1 LRIRTALGNAGL
13 GLLVRTFVSLESPN
27 FRYYLLSTVISISGM
42 WMQIVGLIWLM
53 LKLTG
58 SPAAA
63 GLAQALLYG
72 PLLLG
77 GLWAGTL
84 ADRLDKRMLML
95 WTQVGQAIAA
105 AALAVLALAGLLNL
119 PAVLVVAFLL
129 GCVKAIDTPTRQSLL
144 GNLADRRLLPNAVAL
159 HSMATALSRTL
170 GPAIAGIAIATGGFQ
185 LCFGLIPL
193 TFVPLIV
200 TLALMRKDQL
210 VDLERIE
217 RAPGQIRAALSHA
230 WGNPSLR
237 LPLLYLLV
245 IGTLA
250 LNFQV
255 TLALLARFVFGGT
268 ATAYGT
274 LAAVVGFGAFVGA
287 LAAAAVGRAGGWL
300 LIGYAAAFGALIV
313 AVAVS
318 PNLWLAIALAGPM
331 GAFSI
336 LFATSVS
343 AAVQLN
349 AAPEF
354 RGRVVAL
361 FAVLNLGVSPLGGL
375 LIGALAQA
383 VGTRET
389 VALGGLS
396 AVLVAALGAA
406 LLWRRASSPAPVEA
420 APRLRDV

>member
-1 LRIRTALGNAGL
+1 LRIRTAASDAGL
-13 GLLVRTFVSLESPN
+13 GLLLRTFASMESPN
-27 FRYYLLSTVISISGM
+27 FRYYVLSAVISITGM

-84 ADRLDKRMLML
+84 ADRVDKRMLML
-95 WTQVGQAIAA
+95 WTQVGQALAA
-105 AALAVLALAGLLNL
+105 AVFAVLALTGRLNL
-119 PAVLVVAFLL
+119 PTVLVVAFLL

-144 GNLADRRLLPNAVAL
+144 SNLVPREHLPNAVAL
-159 HSMATALSRTL
+159 HSMAAALSRTL
-170 GPAIAGIAIATGGFQ
+170 GPAIAGVAIATGGLQF
-185 LCFGLIPL
+185 CFGLIPL
-193 TFVPLIV
+193 TFVPLILV
-200 TLALMRKDQL
+200 LALMRKDRL
-210 VDLERIE
+210 VDLERVA
-217 RAPGQIRAALSHA
+217 RAPGQIRAALRHA
-230 WGNPSLR
+230 WGNVALR
-237 LPLLYLLV
+237 LPLIYMLV
-245 IGTLA
+245 IGSLA

-287 LAAAAVGRAGGWL
+287 LAAAVVGRAGGWL
-300 LIGYAAAFGALIV
+300 LIAYAAVFGVLIV
-313 AVAVS
+313 SVAVS
-318 PNLWLAIALAGPM
+318 PNLWIAIALAGPM
-331 GAFSI
+331 GALSV
-336 LFATSVS
+336 LFGTSVS

-349 AAPEF
+349 AAPGF

-361 FAVLNLGVSPLGGL
+361 FGVVNLGVSPLGGL
-375 LIGALAQA
+375 LIGALAQV

-389 VALGGLS
+389 VALGGVGAL
-396 AVLVAALGAA
+396 LVAAMGAA
-406 LLWRRASSPAPVEA
+406 LLWRRARATVLVEA
-420 APRLRDV
+420 APGLREV

>member
-1 LRIRTALGNAGL
+1 MLAFAGC
-13 GLLVRTFVSLESPN
+13 
-27 FRYYLLSTVISISGM
+27 
-42 WMQIVGLIWLM
+42 
-53 LKLTG
+53 
-58 SPAAA
+58 
-63 GLAQALLYG
+63 
-72 PLLLG
+72 
-77 GLWAGTL
+77 
-84 ADRLDKRMLML
+84 
-95 WTQVGQAIAA
+95 
-105 AALAVLALAGLLNL
+105 LNL

-144 GNLADRRLLPNAVAL
+144 GNLAERRLLPNAVAL
-159 HSMATALSRTL
+159 HSVATAVSRTL
-170 GPAIAGIAIATGGFQ
+170 GPGIAGVAIAVGGFQ

-193 TFVPLIV
+193 TFVPLIL
-200 TLALMRKDQL
+200 TLALMRTDQL
-210 VDLERIE
+210 VDLERVE
-217 RAPGQIRAALSHA
+217 RAPGQIRAALRYA
-230 WGNPSLR
+230 WGNLSLR

-274 LAAVVGFGAFVGA
+274 LAALVGFGAFMGA

-300 LIGYAAAFGALIV
+300 LIIYAAVFGSLIV
-313 AVAVS
+313 GLAAS
-318 PNLWLAIALAGPM
+318 PNLWLAIALAAPM
-331 GAFSI
+331 GAFSV

-343 AAVQLN
+343 AAIQLN

-361 FAVLNLGVSPLGGL
+361 FAALNLGVSPLGGL

-396 AVLVAALGAA
+396 AVLVAALGAV
-406 LLWRRASSPAPVEA
+406 LLWRRPPVAVPEEA
-420 APRLRDV
+420 GTGLRPD